1 MNTFDELFDE
11 FFNEKNEKGKDKKK
25 RKPKSKHEDFGD
37 ELSSLMNTLSNFRQI
52 TDSDEQYEIENE
64 FGDPHKIEFFEEEG
78 LFFKRSIW
86 EVEDG
91 EVVKLEVSDQP
102 FQVEELKTLEELLQD
117 ALETE
122 NYELAAEIRDEMNK
136 NKKN

>member
-1 MNTFDELFDE
+1 MKTFDELFDE
-11 FFNEKNEKGKDKKK
+11 FFNEKNENKNKRKRETPKDK
-25 RKPKSKHEDFGD
+25 FGD
-37 ELSSLMNTLSNFRQI
+37 ELNSLMNTLANFRQI
-52 TDSDEQYEIENE
+52 TDADEQHEIEND
-64 FGDPHKIEFFEEEG
+64 FGDPNKIEYFEEEG

-102 FQVEELKTLEELLQD
+102 FDDEEPKSLEELLQD
-117 ALETE
+117 ALDSE

>member
-11 FFNEKNEKGKDKKK
+11 FFNEKNENGKDKKK
-25 RKPKSKHEDFGD
+25 QKPNSKKDDFGD
-37 ELSSLMNTLSNFRQI
+37 ELSSLMNTLANFRQI
-52 TDSDEQYEIENE
+52 TDADEQNEIEND
-64 FGDPHKIEFFEEEG
+64 FGDPNKIEYFEEEG
-78 LFFKRSIW
+78 LFFKRSVW

-102 FQVEELKTLEELLQD
+102 FDDEEPKSLEELLQD
-117 ALETE
+117 ALDSE

-136 NKKN
+136 NKKI

>member
-1 MNTFDELFDE
+1 MNTFDELFDD
-11 FFNEKNEKGKDKKK
+11 FFNKKNENNKDNKK
-25 RKPKSKHEDFGD
+25 RKPKTKNEEFGD

-52 TDSDEQYEIENE
+52 TDADEKHEIEND

-78 LFFKRSIW
+78 LFFKRSVW
-86 EVEDG
+86 VVEDG

-117 ALETE
+117 ALDTE
-122 NYELAAEIRDEMNK
+122 NYELAAEIWDEMNK
-136 NKKN
+136 YKKK

>member
-11 FFNEKNEKGKDKKK
+11 FFNEKNENGKDKKK
-25 RKPKSKHEDFGD
+25 RKPNSKKDDFGD
-37 ELSSLMNTLSNFRQI
+37 ELSSLMNTLANFRQI
-52 TDSDEQYEIENE
+52 TDADEQHEIEND
-64 FGDPHKIEFFEEEG
+64 FGDPNKIEYFEEEG
-78 LFFKRSIW
+78 LFFKRSVW

-102 FQVEELKTLEELLQD
+102 FDDEEPKSLEELLQD
-117 ALETE
+117 ALDSE